1 MDLKRA
7 RIEVSGRLPG
17 GIGLRRAELRD
28 AAAFFAERSASRV
41 GVPFR
46 EVAVVLQGD
55 ADSASSG
62 CALYEV
68 KHSLSRTPDQTR
80 HLRDE
85 EMLSAA
91 KSRFGQITERTVLY
105 RGEDF
110 DDADGIQ
117 YRNAENYLASL
128 V

>member
-1 MDLKRA
+1 METSRFLSRA
-7 RIEVSGRLPG
+7 GSS
-17 GIGLRRAELRD
+17 RRAFKLMYPRGEYDL
-28 AAAFFAERSASRV
+28 V
-41 GVPFR
+41 I
-46 EVAVVLQGD
+46 

-85 EMLSAA
+85 EMLYAA

-105 RGEDF
+105 RGEDY
-110 DDADGIQ
+110 DDADGIR